1 MIPGFSFL
9 TTLIAG
15 LGAWGV
21 RAMPGSVVG
30 GGVVVG
36 LALTGAGATTDFDW
50 LLNVG
55 VLFAAVFLG
64 VALGRIIP
72 PRSRPMFGLLVVLS
86 VADIIWIVSGGGSAT
101 GWVDEVFNF
110 SVRMGTSSSTI
121 GTVDLLLASTVATH
135 WAQRRGSVWLGRIG
149 GPHRH
154 DHLEHLCGGQ
164 RRRQPCPGAFHRHG
178 VARNR
183 VTASTN
189 RPSTADPYTTTRL
202 SAARDMAGYDGGW
215 QCAGAPPHPVLV
227 RVHLTSLRCTVLAL
241 TIRHSD
247 QNGAASARSIDR
259 EYVSIDLWIGHLST
273 GADAWVRCSV

>member
-1 MIPGFSFL
+1 MPGFSFL

-21 RAMPGSVVG
+21 RAVPSSVVG

-135 WAQRRGSVWLGRIG
+135 WAQRRGSVWL
-149 GPHRH
+149 
-154 DHLEHLCGGQ
+154 
-164 RRRQPCPGAFHRHG
+164 A
-178 VARNR
+178 V
-183 VTASTN
+183 
-189 RPSTADPYTTTRL
+189 
-202 SAARDMAGYDGGW
+202 SAAPIGMIISNIYVAVS
-215 QCAGAPPHPVLV
+215 GADN
-227 RVHLTSLRCTVLAL
+227 LAL
-241 TIRHSD
+241 VPFIALGWLETELRH
-247 QNGAASARSIDR
+247 RRTDR
-259 EYVSIDLWIGHLST
+259 PRQTRTQRHV
-273 GADAWVRCSV
+273 